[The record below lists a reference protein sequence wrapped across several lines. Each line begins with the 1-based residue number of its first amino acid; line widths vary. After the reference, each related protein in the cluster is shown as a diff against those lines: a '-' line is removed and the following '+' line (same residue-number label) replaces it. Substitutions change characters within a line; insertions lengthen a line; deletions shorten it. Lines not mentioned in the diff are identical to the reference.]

1 MFKTL
6 RDAWSIKDIRKKL
19 LYTLFMII
27 IFRLGCSLVVPF
39 LDTTVVADWMGQK
52 ATNGNFLEYLD
63 ILTGGA
69 LSQATHLFTVHYPIY
84 QCVHYYAAAYLC
96 TAAVGTAAG

>member
-39 LDTTVVADWMGQK
+39 LDTTVVADWDGTK
-52 ATNGNFLEYLD
+52 GNKW
-63 ILTGGA
+63 
-69 LSQATHLFTVHYPIY
+69 
-84 QCVHYYAAAYLC
+84 
-96 TAAVGTAAG
+96 